1 MFVMYCVKRESG
13 SSLLIESVDS
23 MTSACG
29 NVCTCAVHTGYRQPA
44 SYCEPA
50 LKAGSQYDAGP
61 CVTYGTVAAAYGRLR
76 KGVHKIACGDGKRH
90 AVR

>member
-29 NVCTCAVHTGYRQPA
+29 NVCTCAVHTGYRQ
-44 SYCEPA
+44 